1 MEHRRWS
8 TDDLVEQ
15 SSRGSKISRSA
26 IAAELWGEPVGT
38 KVKELRVSLKA
49 EEKVGCTDAALGGVD
64 SKDSLLGAN
73 QIQGCFSG
81 GSLGCE
87 GPFGFERHGVGA
99 DGAADYRSS

>member
-49 EEKVGCTDAALGGVD
+49 EEKVGCTNAALADEPARGTLVPLPRFNFFGGIWRE
-64 SKDSLLGAN
+64 S
-73 QIQGCFSG
+73 
-81 GSLGCE
+81 
-87 GPFGFERHGVGA
+87 HG
-99 DGAADYRSS
+99 